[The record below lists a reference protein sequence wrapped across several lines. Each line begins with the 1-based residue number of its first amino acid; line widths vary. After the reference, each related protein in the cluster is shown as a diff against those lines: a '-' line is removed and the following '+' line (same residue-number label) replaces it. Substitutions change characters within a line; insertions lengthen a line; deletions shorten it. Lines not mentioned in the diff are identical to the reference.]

1 MKTMLEVIRNTKT
14 ELPLIHY
21 FGAHISYGEF
31 EEYTNAIA
39 AQISTY
45 CDPGDT
51 VAIIAENIP
60 QFPMVQYAAWKNSC
74 IFIPLSPIDSDA
86 EIISK
91 LKFTDTHM
99 VIISSEFRDKFSE
112 IKSLNGMHILYT
124 SPETFGKMPP
134 ELRNKFIHGEQL
146 EELVIRKKPEFNAYI
161 PDVNDIAML
170 VFTSGTSGRQ
180 KAAIIRHKNI
190 YAASYIYREW
200 YGVSGKDK
208 NLCIA
213 PFFHI
218 TGLIFGISLTVI
230 SGASMVLTYRFDAM
244 NTLET
249 IESERTTIT
258 MFVATAYRA
267 MLNSW
272 SDINNIKDRISSM
285 RLWSAGGMP
294 MPVKTQYDWKA
305 MAGKWIHMAY
315 GLTES
320 TSPVALW
327 EYPYSG
333 ELITYRGVLT
343 TGKPVYYTKLFRGR
357 DGELIVSGPQI
368 VDSYYNNPE
377 DTAKSFVKK
386 GLKTGDVCYIDKDG
400 YVFIIDRKKD
410 LIDVSGY
417 KVVPAEVE
425 GIIRKNSYVED
436 AVVIGEPDEYKGE
449 VPVAYCKLNREV
461 TFYEKIKENILETC
475 SKELARYKVPARVIF
490 VREMPLNASGKIK
503 RSGIKSMEVVYQ

>member
-1 MKTMLEVIRNTKT
+1 MKTMLEVIRDKKT
-14 ELPLIHY
+14 ETPLIYY

-39 AQISTY
+39 AQISAY

-51 VAIIAENIP
+51 IAIIAENIP

-74 IFIPLSPIDSDA
+74 IFIPLSPIDSEA

-99 VIISSEFRDKFSE
+99 VIISSEFRDKFSG

-146 EELVIRKKPEFNAYI
+146 EELVIRKKPVFNGYL
-161 PDVNDIAML
+161 PDVNDTAML

-180 KAAIIRHKNI
+180 KAAVIRHKNI

-200 YGVSGKDK
+200 YAVSGKDK

-249 IESERTTIT
+249 IESEQTTIT

-272 SDINNIKDRISSM
+272 SGIDNIKNRISSM

-294 MPVKTQYDWKA
+294 MPVKTQYEWKA
-305 MAGKWIHMAY
+305 MAGQWIHMAY

-320 TSPVALW
+320 TSPVTLW

-333 ELITYRGVLT
+333 ELLTYKGVLT
-343 TGKPVYYTKLFRGR
+343 AGKPVYYTKLFRGK
-357 DGELIVSGPQI
+357 DGELTVSGPQI
-368 VDSYYNNPE
+368 VDSYFKNPE
-377 DTAKSFVKK
+377 DTAKSFCRK
-386 GLKTGDVCYIDKDG
+386 GLKTGDVCHIDKDRS
-400 YVFIIDRKKD
+400 VFIIDRKKD

-425 GIIRKNSYVED
+425 GIIRKNPYVED

-449 VPVAYCKLNREV
+449 VPAAYVKLNGEV
-461 TFYEKIKENILETC
+461 TSYENIKENILETC
-475 SKELARYKVPARVIF
+475 RTELARYKVPARVIF

>member
-1 MKTMLEVIRNTKT
+1 
-14 ELPLIHY
+14 
-21 FGAHISYGEF
+21 
-31 EEYTNAIA
+31 
-39 AQISTY
+39 
-45 CDPGDT
+45 
-51 VAIIAENIP
+51 
-60 QFPMVQYAAWKNSC
+60 MVQYAAWKDSC
-74 IFIPLSPIDSDA
+74 IFIPLSPIDSEA

-99 VIISSEFRDKFSE
+99 VIISSEFREKFSQ
-112 IKSLNGMHILYT
+112 IGTLKGMHILYT
-124 SPETFGKMPP
+124 SPKTFGNMPL
-134 ELRNKFIHGEQL
+134 ELKNKFIHGEQL

-180 KAAIIRHKNI
+180 KAAVIRHKNI

-272 SDINNIKDRISSM
+272 SGINNIKDRISSM

-305 MAGKWIHMAY
+305 TAGKWIHMAY

-333 ELITYRGVLT
+333 ELMTYRGVLT
-343 TGKPVYYTKLFRGR
+343 AGKPVYYTKLFRGR
-357 DGELIVSGPQI
+357 DGELTVSGPQI
-368 VDSYYNNPE
+368 VDSYYNNSE

-386 GLKTGDVCYIDKDG
+386 GLKTGDVCYIAKDG
-400 YVFIIDRKKD
+400 YVFIIDRKND

-425 GIIRKNSYVED
+425 GIIRKNPYVED

-461 TFYEKIKENILETC
+461 TSYEKIKENILETC

>member
-14 ELPLIHY
+14 GLPLIHY

-51 VAIIAENIP
+51 VAIISENIP
-60 QFPMVQYAAWKNSC
+60 QFPMVQYAAWKDSC
-74 IFIPLSPIDSDA
+74 IFIPLSPIDSEA

-99 VIISSEFRDKFSE
+99 VIISSEFREKFSQ
-112 IKSLNGMHILYT
+112 IGSLKGMHILYT
-124 SPETFGKMPP
+124 SPETFGNMPL
-134 ELRNKFIHGEQL
+134 ELKNKFIHGEQL

-200 YGVSGKDK
+200 YGVSNKDK

-249 IESERTTIT
+249 IESGRTTIT

-272 SDINNIKDRISSM
+272 SDTNNIKDRISSM

-333 ELITYRGVLT
+333 ELLIYKGVLT

-357 DGELIVSGPQI
+357 DGELTVSGPQI
-368 VDSYYNNPE
+368 VDSYYNNSE
-377 DTAKSFVKK
+377 DTGKSFVKK

-461 TFYEKIKENILETC
+461 TSYEKIKENILETC

>member
-1 MKTMLEVIRNTKT
+1 MKTMLEVIRDKKT
-14 ELPLIHY
+14 ETPLIYY

-39 AQISTY
+39 AQISAY

-51 VAIIAENIP
+51 IAIIAENIP

-74 IFIPLSPIDSDA
+74 IFIPLSPIDSEA

-99 VIISSEFRDKFSE
+99 VIISSEFRDKFSG

-146 EELVIRKKPEFNAYI
+146 EELVIRKKPVFNGYL
-161 PDVNDIAML
+161 PDVNDTAML

-180 KAAIIRHKNI
+180 KAAVIRHKNI

-200 YGVSGKDK
+200 YAVSGKDK

-249 IESERTTIT
+249 IESEQTTIT

-272 SDINNIKDRISSM
+272 SGIEDIKNMISSM

-294 MPVKTQYDWKA
+294 MPVKTQYEWKA
-305 MAGKWIHMAY
+305 MAGQWIHMAY

-320 TSPVALW
+320 TSPVTLW

-333 ELITYRGVLT
+333 ELLTYKGVLT
-343 TGKPVYYTKLFRGR
+343 AGKPVYYTKLFRGK
-357 DGELIVSGPQI
+357 DGELTVSGPQI
-368 VDSYYNNPE
+368 VDSYFKNPE
-377 DTAKSFVKK
+377 DTAKSFCRK
-386 GLKTGDVCYIDKDG
+386 GLKTGDVCHIDKDRS
-400 YVFIIDRKKD
+400 VFIIDRKKD

-425 GIIRKNSYVED
+425 GIIRKNPYVED

-449 VPVAYCKLNREV
+449 VPAAYVKLNGEV
-461 TFYEKIKENILETC
+461 TSYENIKENILETC
-475 SKELARYKVPARVIF
+475 RTELARYKVPARVIF
-490 VREMPLNASGKIK
+490 VREMPLNASE
-503 RSGIKSMEVVYQ
+503 KSKGPV

>member
-1 MKTMLEVIRNTKT
+1 
-14 ELPLIHY
+14 
-21 FGAHISYGEF
+21 
-31 EEYTNAIA
+31 
-39 AQISTY
+39 
-45 CDPGDT
+45 
-51 VAIIAENIP
+51 
-60 QFPMVQYAAWKNSC
+60 
-74 IFIPLSPIDSDA
+74 
-86 EIISK
+86 
-91 LKFTDTHM
+91 
-99 VIISSEFRDKFSE
+99 
-112 IKSLNGMHILYT
+112 
-124 SPETFGKMPP
+124 
-134 ELRNKFIHGEQL
+134 
-146 EELVIRKKPEFNAYI
+146 
-161 PDVNDIAML
+161 
-170 VFTSGTSGRQ
+170 
-180 KAAIIRHKNI
+180 
-190 YAASYIYREW
+190 
-200 YGVSGKDK
+200 
-208 NLCIA
+208 
-213 PFFHI
+213 
-218 TGLIFGISLTVI
+218 
-230 SGASMVLTYRFDAM
+230 
-244 NTLET
+244 
-249 IESERTTIT
+249 
-258 MFVATAYRA
+258 
-267 MLNSW
+267 
-272 SDINNIKDRISSM
+272 
-285 RLWSAGGMP
+285 

-333 ELITYRGVLT
+333 ELLIYKGVLT

-357 DGELIVSGPQI
+357 DGELTVSGPQI
-368 VDSYYNNPE
+368 VDSYYNNSE
-377 DTAKSFVKK
+377 DTGKSFVKK

-461 TFYEKIKENILETC
+461 TSYEKIKENILETC

>member
-1 MKTMLEVIRNTKT
+1 MKTMLEVIRDKKT
-14 ELPLIHY
+14 ETPLIYY

-39 AQISTY
+39 AQISAY

-51 VAIIAENIP
+51 IAIIAENIP

-74 IFIPLSPIDSDA
+74 IFIPLSPIDSEA

-99 VIISSEFRDKFSE
+99 VIISSEFRDKFSG

-146 EELVIRKKPEFNAYI
+146 EELVIRKKPVFNGYL
-161 PDVNDIAML
+161 PDVNDTAML

-180 KAAIIRHKNI
+180 KAAVIRHKNI

-200 YGVSGKDK
+200 YAVSGKDK

-249 IESERTTIT
+249 IESEKTTIT

-272 SDINNIKDRISSM
+272 SGIEDIKNMISSM

-294 MPVKTQYDWKA
+294 MPVKTQYEWKA
-305 MAGKWIHMAY
+305 MTGHWIHMAY

-320 TSPVALW
+320 TSPVTLW

-333 ELITYRGVLT
+333 ELLTYKGVLT
-343 TGKPVYYTKLFRGR
+343 AGKPVYYTKLFRGK
-357 DGELIVSGPQI
+357 DGELTVSGPQI
-368 VDSYYNNPE
+368 VDSYFKNPE
-377 DTAKSFVKK
+377 DTAKSFCRK
-386 GLKTGDVCYIDKDG
+386 GLKTGDVCHIDKDRS
-400 YVFIIDRKKD
+400 VFIIDRKKD

-425 GIIRKNSYVED
+425 GIIRKNPYVED

-449 VPVAYCKLNREV
+449 VPAAYVKLNGEV
-461 TFYEKIKENILETC
+461 TSYENIKENILETC
-475 SKELARYKVPARVIF
+475 RTELARYKVPARVIF

>member
-1 MKTMLEVIRNTKT
+1 MKTMLEVLKENRS
-14 ELPLIHY
+14 ELPFIHY
-21 FGAHISYGEF
+21 FGSVISYGDF

-51 VAIIAENIP
+51 VAIISENIP

-74 IFIPLSPIDSDA
+74 IFIPLSPIDSET

-91 LKFTDTHM
+91 LEFTATHL
-99 VIISSEFRDKFSE
+99 VIISSEFREKFSG
-112 IKSLNGMHILYT
+112 IKSLKGISVLYT
-124 SPETFGKMPP
+124 SPETFGKIPP
-134 ELRNKFIHGEQL
+134 ELRIKFIH
-146 EELVIRKKPEFNAYI
+146 EELIEDLFIRKKPVFNAI
-161 PDVNDIAML
+161 NPDVNDIAML

-180 KAAIIRHKNI
+180 KAAVIRHKNI

-200 YGVSGKDK
+200 YDVSVQDK

-230 SGASMVLTYRFDAM
+230 SESSMVMTYRFDAM
-244 NTLET
+244 NALET
-249 IESERTTIT
+249 IESEKTSIT
-258 MFVATAYRA
+258 MFVATAFRA

-272 SDINNIKDRISSM
+272 SDIPNVKIRVASM

-294 MPVKTQYDWKA
+294 MPVKTQYDWRS
-305 MAGKWIHMAY
+305 MTGKWIHMAY

-333 ELITYRGVLT
+333 DLITHNGVLT
-343 TGKPVYYTKLFRGR
+343 AGKPVYYTRLIRAR
-357 DGELIVSGPQI
+357 DGELTVSGPQI
-368 VDSYYNNPE
+368 VDSYFDNPE
-377 DTAKSFVKK
+377 DTVKSFGRK
-386 GLKTGDVCYIDKDG
+386 GLKTGDICYIDRDG

-425 GIIRKNSYVED
+425 GVIRKNSYVED
-436 AVVIGEPDEYKGE
+436 VVVIGEPDEYKGE
-449 VPVAYCKLNREV
+449 VPVAYIKLNEGI
-461 TFYEKIKENILETC
+461 TSYENIKEDIMASC
-475 SKELARYKVPARVIF
+475 KKELARYKVPTSIMF
-490 VREMPLNASGKIK
+490 VREMPMNASGKIK
-503 RSGIKSMEVVYQ
+503 RSGIKAMEIVYR

>member
-1 MKTMLEVIRNTKT
+1 MLDVIVGQKGK
-14 ELPLIHY
+14 LPFIHY
-21 FGAHISYGEF
+21 FGSDISYGDF
-31 EEYTNAIA
+31 EEYTNAVA
-39 AQISTY
+39 AQISAY

-51 VAIIAENIP
+51 LAIISENIP

-74 IFIPLSPIDSDA
+74 IFIPLSPIDSEA
-86 EIISK
+86 EIIAK
-91 LKFTDTHM
+91 LEFTGTHL
-99 VIISSEFRDKFSE
+99 VIISSEFREKFSQ
-112 IKSLNGMHILYT
+112 IKSLKGMHILYT
-124 SPETFGKMPP
+124 SPETFGNIPL
-134 ELRNKFIHGEQL
+134 ELKNKFIHGDQL
-146 EELVIRKKPEFNAYI
+146 EELIIRKKTVFNAYL
-161 PDVNDIAML
+161 PDVNDTAML

-180 KAAIIRHKNI
+180 KAAVIRHKNI
-190 YAASYIYREW
+190 YAASYIYHEW
-200 YGVSGKDK
+200 YGVSRKDK

-230 SGASMVLTYRFDAM
+230 SGSSMVLTYRFDAM
-244 NTLET
+244 NTLDI
-249 IESERTTIT
+249 IESEKTTIT

-272 SDINNIKDRISSM
+272 SGIDNIKNRISSM

-305 MAGKWIHMAY
+305 MSGKWIHMAY

-320 TSPVALW
+320 TSPVTLW

-333 ELITYRGVLT
+333 ELLTYKDVLT
-343 TGKPVYYTKLFRGR
+343 AGQPVYYTKLFRGR
-357 DGELIVSGPQI
+357 DGELMVSGPQI

-425 GIIRKNSYVED
+425 GIIRKNPYVED

-449 VPVAYCKLNREV
+449 VPAAYVKLNGEV
-461 TFYEKIKENILETC
+461 TSYENIKENILETC
-475 SKELARYKVPARVIF
+475 RKELARYKVPTRVIF

>member
-1 MKTMLEVIRNTKT
+1 MLDVIAGQKGK
-14 ELPLIHY
+14 LPFIHY
-21 FGAHISYGEF
+21 FGSDISYGDF

-45 CDPGDT
+45 CDPGDA
-51 VAIIAENIP
+51 VAIISENIP

-74 IFIPLSPIDSDA
+74 IFIPLSPIDSEA
-86 EIISK
+86 EIIAK
-91 LKFTDTHM
+91 LEFTGTHM
-99 VIISSEFRDKFSE
+99 VIISSEFREKFSQ
-112 IKSLNGMHILYT
+112 IGSLKGMHILYT
-124 SPETFGKMPP
+124 SPETFGNMPL
-134 ELRNKFIHGEQL
+134 ELKNKFIHGEQL
-146 EELVIRKKPEFNAYI
+146 EELVIRKKPVFNGYL
-161 PDVNDIAML
+161 PDVNDTAML

-180 KAAIIRHKNI
+180 KATVIRHKNI

-200 YGVSGKDK
+200 YAVSGKDK

-230 SGASMVLTYRFDAM
+230 SGSSMVLTYRFDAM

-249 IESERTTIT
+249 IESEKTTIT

-272 SDINNIKDRISSM
+272 SGIDNIKNRISSM

-320 TSPVALW
+320 TSPVTLW

-333 ELITYRGVLT
+333 ELLTYKGVLT
-343 TGKPVYYTKLFRGR
+343 AGQPVYYTKLFRGR
-357 DGELIVSGPQI
+357 DGELMVSGPQI

-425 GIIRKNSYVED
+425 GIIRKNPYVED

-449 VPVAYCKLNREV
+449 VPAAYVKLNGEV
-461 TFYEKIKENILETC
+461 TSYENIKENILETC
-475 SKELARYKVPARVIF
+475 RKELARYKVPARVIF

>member
-1 MKTMLEVIRNTKT
+1 MRTMLEVIKEKKR

-21 FGAHISYGEF
+21 FDTIISYGDF

-51 VAIIAENIP
+51 VAIIAENVP

-74 IFIPLSPIDSDA
+74 IFIPLSPIDSQT

-91 LKFTDTHM
+91 LGFTETHL
-99 VIISSEFRDKFSE
+99 VIISSEFIEKFSE
-112 IKSLNGMHILYT
+112 IKSLKGMHILYT
-124 SPETFGKMPP
+124 SPETFGNIPL
-134 ELRNKFIHGEQL
+134 ELKGKYIHGQQF
-146 EELVIRKKPEFNAYI
+146 EELAIRKKPVFDACN

-180 KAAIIRHKNI
+180 KAAVIRHKNI
-190 YAASYIYREW
+190 YVASYIYQEW
-200 YGVSGKDK
+200 YDVSERDK

-230 SGASMVLTYRFDAM
+230 SGSSMVMTYRFNAV

-249 IESERTTIT
+249 IEAEKTTIT

-272 SDINNIKDRISSM
+272 SNIQNIKTRIASM

-294 MPVKTQYDWKA
+294 MPVKTQYDWRS
-305 MAGKWIHMAY
+305 MTGKWIYMAY

-333 ELITYRGVLT
+333 ELITHNGVLT
-343 TGKPVYYTKLFRGR
+343 AGKPVYYTKLFRGR
-357 DGELIVSGPQI
+357 DGELTVSGPQI
-368 VDSYYNNPE
+368 VDSYFGNPE
-377 DTAKSFVKK
+377 DTRKSFGRK
-386 GLKTGDVCYIDKDG
+386 GLKTGDICYMDKNG

-425 GIIRKNSYVED
+425 GVIRKNPYVED
-436 AVVIGEPDEYKGE
+436 VVVIGEPDEYKGE
-449 VPVAYCKLNREV
+449 VPVAYIKLNEGV
-461 TFYEKIKENILETC
+461 TSYENIKENIMETC
-475 SKELARYKVPARVIF
+475 KKELARYKVPVAVIF
-490 VREMPLNASGKIK
+490 VRDMPMNASGKIK
-503 RSGIKSMEVVYQ
+503 RSRIKSMEVVYQ